1 MPRLIAGQSHENVSE
16 SSSISAISPSN
27 SPQSGLREYHL
38 KRGQKLCKSQR
49 TVEKLIKSYLLDFS
63 CLLQTVTLSAQGS
76 HKINPV
82 RIPVYIKEVFKQSY
96 PCHSSYRQVIAN

>member
-1 MPRLIAGQSHENVSE
+1 MQRLITGPCPENDSE
-16 SSSISAISPSN
+16 SSAINVSPPSN